1 MANANEQ
8 VPMVNITIDGQ
19 AIKVPAN
26 YTILQ
31 AARVVGID
39 IPHLCYHPEL
49 SREGSCRVCVVEIK
63 GGRSLVASC
72 VYPVN
77 EGMEVHTNTPAV
89 RTSRKTVVE
98 LMLANHPEDCLFCIK
113 NQHCELQ
120 QIAAD
125 LGIRKVRFQGEKR
138 HAQKEETNPSVVRD
152 PEKCILCS
160 RCVRA
165 CSERQGLDILSSTNR
180 GFDSIVEPAF
190 GCGLDEVACSYCGQ
204 CTTVC
209 PTAALTEK
217 DDTQAVWDAI
227 ADPDKHVVV
236 QTAPSVRI
244 TLGEEFG
251 MKPGGIVT
259 GKMVAALRKM
269 GFDKVFD
276 TDFAADMTIMEEG
289 SELLNRLTTGGV
301 LPMMTSCSPG
311 WVNFVETLHPEV
323 IPNLSTAKSPQ
334 GMFGAA
340 VKTFYAERA
349 GVDPSKIVSVSV
361 MPCTAKKWEAAR
373 PQLCDSGYR
382 DVDIVITTRELAR
395 MIKEM
400 GIDFDI
406 LPEENFD
413 APMGVSTGGAQIF
426 GATGG
431 VMEAALRTAYELY
444 TGKTLPSLDFC
455 AVRGLEG
462 IKEASVDMGDGLVL
476 KVVVAH
482 TLRNAAK
489 MVEKIKDGTADFHF
503 LEVMA
508 CPGGCIG
515 GGGQPYPTDAEIRQ
529 LRIDSIY
536 DADSKMTIRKSHENP
551 AIKEMYDTWMGK
563 PLGERAHHL
572 LHTHYKPWTGRL
584 K

>member
-1 MANANEQ
+1 MATEKEQ
-8 VPMVNITIDGQ
+8 VPMVNVNIDGQ
-19 AIKVPAN
+19 DIKVPAS

-31 AARVVGID
+31 AARMVGID

-77 EGMEVHTNTPAV
+77 DGMVVRTNTPEV
-89 RTSRKTVVE
+89 RATRKTVVE
-98 LMLANHPEDCLFCIK
+98 LMLANHPEDCLFCVK

-125 LGIRKVRFQGEKR
+125 LGIRKIRFHGEKR
-138 HAQKEETNPSVVRD
+138 SAPKDESNPSVVRD

-165 CSERQGLDILSSTNR
+165 CSERQGLDIFSSTNR

-190 GCGLDEVACSYCGQ
+190 ACGLDEVACSYCGQ

-259 GKMVAALRKM
+259 GKMVAALRKI
-269 GFDKVFD
+269 GFDRVFD

-289 SELLNRLTTGGV
+289 HELLHRITNGGV

-311 WVNFVETLHPEV
+311 WINFIETMHPDM
-323 IPNLSTAKSPQ
+323 IPHLSTAKSPQ
-334 GMFGAA
+334 GMFGAT

-349 GVDPSKIVSVSV
+349 GIDPSKIVSVSL

-373 PQLCDSGYR
+373 PQLNDSGYR
-382 DVDIVITTRELAR
+382 DVDIVITTREFAR

-400 GIDFDI
+400 GIDFDG
-406 LPEENFD
+406 LSEEEYD
-413 APMGVSTGGAQIF
+413 SPMGLSSGGGQIF

-431 VMEAALRTAYELY
+431 VMEAALRTAFEVH
-444 TGKTLPSLDFC
+444 TGKTLENVNFC
-455 AVRGLEG
+455 DVRGLEG
-462 IKEASVDMGDGLVL
+462 IKEASVDMGGGLVL
-476 KVVVAH
+476 KVAVAH
-482 TLRNAAK
+482 TLRNAEK
-489 MVEKIKDGTADFHF
+489 MVQRIKDGMADFHF
-503 LEVMA
+503 IEIMA

-536 DADSKMTIRKSHENP
+536 NADEKMAIRKSHENP
-551 AIKEMYDTWMGK
+551 ALMEMYNTWMGK

-572 LHTHYKPWTGRL
+572 LHTHFTPWKGRL

>member
-1 MANANEQ
+1 MASKIEEI
-8 VPMVNITIDGQ
+8 PMVNVAIDGRP
-19 AIKVPAN
+19 ISVPAN

-31 AARVVGID
+31 AARMVGID

-77 EGMEVHTNTPAV
+77 EGMEVFTNTPAV
-89 RTSRKTVVE
+89 RSTRKTVVE

-113 NQHCELQ
+113 NQNCELQ

-125 LGIRKVRFQGEKR
+125 LGIREVRFRGEKR
-138 HAQKEETNPSVVRD
+138 VAEKDTANPSVVRD

-165 CSERQGLDILSSTNR
+165 CSERQGLDIYSSTHR
-180 GFDSIVEPAF
+180 GFASIVEPAF

-244 TLGEEFG
+244 TLGEAFG

-259 GKMVAALRKM
+259 GKMVAALRKI

-289 SELLNRLTTGGV
+289 NELLHRITSGGV

-311 WVNFVETLHPEV
+311 WVNFVETVHPEI
-323 IPNLSTAKSPQ
+323 IPHLSTAKSPQ
-334 GMFGAA
+334 GMFGAT

-349 GVDPSKIVSVSV
+349 GIDPAKIVSVSV

-373 PQLCDSGYR
+373 PELCDSGYR

-400 GIDFDI
+400 GIDFDS
-406 LPEENFD
+406 LPEEEYD
-413 APMGVSTGGAQIF
+413 SPMGISSGGAQIF

-431 VMEAALRTAYELY
+431 VMEAALRTAYELH

-455 AVRGLEG
+455 DVRGLEG
-462 IKEASVDMGDGLVL
+462 IKEASVDMGGGLIL
-476 KVVVAH
+476 KVAVAH

-489 MVEKIKDGTADFHF
+489 MIEKVKDKTADFHF

-515 GGGQPYPTDAEIRQ
+515 GGGQPFPTDAEIRQ

-536 DADSKMTIRKSHENP
+536 DADAKMTIRKSHENP

-572 LHTHYKPWTGRL
+572 LHTHYKAQEGRL